1 MLRMIGQFVIILIGF
16 FAVLELI
23 GLLVTIGLALFELFP
38 ALPWILML
46 VLAAVPMLT
55 AINAGIK

>member
-1 MLRMIGQFVIILIGF
+1 MLRMIAEFVLVCICFYVALWII
-16 FAVLELI
+16 ELMEN
-23 GLLVTIGLALFELFP
+23 GLVALCELVP

-55 AINAGIK
+55 AINAGRK

>member
-1 MLRMIGQFVIILIGF
+1 MLRMIGQFVIIFIGF

-23 GLLVTIGLALFELFP
+23 GLLETIGLALFKLFP

-46 VLAAVPMLT
+46 VMAAVPMLT
-55 AINAGIK
+55 AINAGRK

>member
-1 MLRMIGQFVIILIGF
+1 MLRMIAEFVLFCIGF
-16 FAVLELI
+16 FAVLEII
-23 GLLVTIGLALFELFP
+23 GLIETAFVALCKIIP

-55 AINAGIK
+55 AINAGRK